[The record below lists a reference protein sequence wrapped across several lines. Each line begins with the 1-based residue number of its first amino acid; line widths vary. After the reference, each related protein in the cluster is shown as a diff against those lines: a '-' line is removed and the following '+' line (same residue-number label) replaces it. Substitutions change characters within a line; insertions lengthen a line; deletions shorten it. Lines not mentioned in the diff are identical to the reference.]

1 MTEGNE
7 ELDAA
12 KVTQCDVE
20 LCWSSKDYGV
30 SLRTQDLQVWI
41 YQPLPSDECRK
52 IFLVAHLAR
61 HRQCGRWCAEGG
73 CKLTTKGLSKEVNK
87 EITGFLIRDPSH

>member
-20 LCWSSKDYGV
+20 LCWSSKNYGV

-41 YQPLPSDECRK
+41 YQPLPGRMSEDFPCR
-52 IFLVAHLAR
+52 A
-61 HRQCGRWCAEGG
+61 
-73 CKLTTKGLSKEVNK
+73 LS
-87 EITGFLIRDPSH
+87 